1 MTPDNIKDQVRA
13 IVLKRQVL
21 VRLSQKDNLGTL
33 KIDVQQA
40 LAEMEDLIQE
50 FNRTFP
56 DCALP
61 ELQS

>member
-1 MTPDNIKDQVRA
+1 MTPENIKDQVRA

-21 VRLSQKDNLGTL
+21 VQLSQKDNLGNL

-61 ELQS
+61 ELQP

>member
-1 MTPDNIKDQVRA
+1 MTPETIKEQVRS

-21 VRLSQKDNLGTL
+21 AQLGQKDNLGSI

-40 LAEMEDLIQE
+40 LAEMDDLIQE

-61 ELQS
+61 ELQP